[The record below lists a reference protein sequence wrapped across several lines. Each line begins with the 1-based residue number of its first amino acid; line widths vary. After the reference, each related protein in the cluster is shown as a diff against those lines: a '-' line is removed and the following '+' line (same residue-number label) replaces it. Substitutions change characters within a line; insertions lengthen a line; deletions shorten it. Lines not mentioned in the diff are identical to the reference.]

1 MTRKSKKTTA
11 TSSKGSGSEW
21 QENLETPVPIDQSFK
36 PPEQLTE
43 EELSRVNHG
52 AVLTGGIDSTVMLY
66 QLAKTLPKDAEIF
79 PIVLGNG
86 DNTEMLKFLDD
97 LKIKNDIQTFDID
110 DSDGDETKM
119 LPILE
124 WAEKNRVNVIHFA
137 ANYNE
142 ALEGIPN
149 KKHDYFQKLND
160 LSYINCSAPLI
171 GVTKESIIQDAV
183 DIYGIDLSETAQPSQ
198 DVRDLKIRNEGFKNA
213 FSVKYNKFIPDP
225 FVTEGTEEEK
235 EEVVAEQEAE

>member
-11 TSSKGSGSEW
+11 TSSTSTSEW

-43 EELSRVNHG
+43 DELSRVNHG
-52 AVLTGGIDSTVMLY
+52 AVITGGIDSTVMLY

-79 PIVLGNG
+79 PIVLGDSNG
-86 DNTEMLKFLDD
+86 SILNVLDN

-110 DSDGDETKM
+110 NSDGDETKM
-119 LPILE
+119 LPLLE
-124 WAEKNRVNVIHFA
+124 WAEQNRVNVIHFA
-137 ANYNE
+137 ANYDE
-142 ALEGIPN
+142 ALNGIPN
-149 KKHDYFQKLND
+149 KKHDYFQRLND

-198 DVRDLKIRNEGFKNA
+198 DEVDLKIRNAGFKNA
-213 FSVKYNKFIPDP
+213 FSLKYQKFIPDP
-225 FVTEGTEEEK
+225 FAVSGTEEEK
-235 EEVVAEQEAE
+235 EEVVAEQEQA